1 MANFKFKLENVLDM
15 KLKNENESKVK
26 YAKANMEKQIIEE
39 KLNNLQEK
47 YSQYSDISNIP
58 MDNIV
63 QQKIISNYLNTI
75 AYSIESATVELEE
88 KEEIFFNS
96 KMDFISKQI
105 ERKSIEK
112 LKQKKLQEFNKKQ
125 DLLEQIQNDEF
136 SIQSYL
142 KKQQGIL

>member
-15 KLKNENESKVK
+15 KVKNENESKAK
-26 YAKANMEKQIIEE
+26 YAKANMEKQVVEE
-39 KLNNLQEK
+39 KLNTLQEK

-58 MDNIV
+58 IDNIV

-75 AYSIESATVELEE
+75 AYSIESTTVELEE

-96 KMDFISKQI
+96 KMDFISKQM

-112 LKQKKLQEFNKKQ
+112 LKSKKLKEFNKKQ
-125 DLLEQIQNDEF
+125 DLLEQMQNDEF